1 LLIGPNQVRAK
12 VKKTK
17 QNETGFKVGN
27 SIISGVKQAIA
38 RAEGK
43 KAAVRR
49 HEIHAHVRLPVMDVR
64 KVRGRLHLSQAAF
77 ASRYGLPPASV
88 ENWEQGKRKPGS
100 AARIL
105 LAVIDKEPE
114 MVARALQAYTR

>member
-1 LLIGPNQVRAK
+1 M
-12 VKKTK
+12 KKIK
-17 QNETGFKVGN
+17 QSETGFSVG
-27 SIISGVKQAIA
+27 SCIITGVTGVKEAIA
-38 RAEGK
+38 GAEGN

-49 HEIHAHVRLPVMDVR
+49 HEIHAHVHLPEMDVR

-77 ASRYGLPPASV
+77 ASRYGLPHASI

-114 MVARALQAYTR
+114 VVARALQAYTR